1 MDVQAAKIALAKLIL
16 DLDDPSLI
24 LRMKELLSEELE
36 GQDQSISSQERKE
49 IQLGLSQLDR
59 GEQISFDDFL
69 DRVS

>member
-16 DLDDPSLI
+16 DLNDPSLI
-24 LRMKELLSEELE
+24 LRIKELLSEELE
-36 GQDQSISSQERKE
+36 GQGESISIQERKE

-59 GEQISFDDFL
+59 GERISFDDFL

>member
-16 DLDDPSLI
+16 DLNDPSLI
-24 LRMKELLSEELE
+24 LRIKELLSEELE
-36 GQDQSISSQERKE
+36 NQGQSISSQERNE

-59 GEQISFDDFL
+59 GERISFDDFL